1 MLFTPSF
8 FWSIGFGRGTR
19 PNPKKIEHQA
29 VVSGEATNYDD
40 VLSSHKW
47 GVGVILLLFM
57 KVRAARLNG
66 SAQNLSGVPCFW
78 TKRSPLAPS
87 LGTSG
92 VVSVL
97 LLDDV
102 VYPHDLV
109 GIVWNIG
116 FGVCVGVAPI
126 FVIPNN
132 VGTGSRDGDFHCRH
146 LPFH

>member
-1 MLFTPSF
+1 MLFSPSF

-57 KVRAARLNG
+57 KVWAARLNG

-78 TKRSPLAPS
+78 TERSPLAPS

-92 VVSVL
+92 E
-97 LLDDV
+97 V
-102 VYPHDLV
+102 VYYLLAIW
-109 GIVWNIG
+109 GAAMETLI
-116 FGVCVGVAPI
+116 
-126 FVIPNN
+126 
-132 VGTGSRDGDFHCRH
+132 T
-146 LPFH
+146 L

>member
-1 MLFTPSF
+1 MMFYLR
-8 FWSIGFGRGTR
+8 ING
-19 PNPKKIEHQA
+19 
-29 VVSGEATNYDD
+29 
-40 VLSSHKW
+40 

-57 KVRAARLNG
+57 KVWAARLNG

-78 TKRSPLAPS
+78 TERSPLAPS

-146 LPFH
+146 LPFY